1 MKRRPPTHPRAASR
15 TPQGTASAAARSP
28 GTVRIVGGRWRGT
41 KLAVPD
47 RPGLRPTS
55 DRVRETLFN
64 WLLPMLPGARV
75 LDAFAGSGAL
85 GLEAVSRGAAEAVL
99 IERDPGL
106 AQSLR
111 ATVERLHAAD
121 RVQVVG
127 DDALRWLARTPSPA
141 SGQRFDLVFLDPP
154 FAGDAQGGLWARA
167 WAAAEPWLTDEGW
180 LYLESPNLESPNLES
195 PNLESPNLEKPS
207 PETPNPARPN
217 PDTAAPTGD
226 GAGTGAAGE
235 LRAGWALHREGRT
248 RDVRYALYR
257 RSAAARDGAA
267 PVHTPACG

>member
-1 MKRRPPTHPRAASR
+1 MSRRAPPRPGASPRGTR
-15 TPQGTASAAARSP
+15 TDAARGGPRPP

-47 RPGLRPTS
+47 RPGLRPTA

-106 AQSLR
+106 AQALR
-111 ATVERLHAAD
+111 ATVERLGAAD

-127 DDALRWLARTPSPA
+127 DDALHWLARMPGPA
-141 SGQRFDLVFLDPP
+141 SAPRFDLVFLDPP

-167 WAAAEPWLTDEGW
+167 WAAAEPWLADDGW
-180 LYLESPNLESPNLES
+180 LYLEKPELETSGL
-195 PNLESPNLEKPS
+195 PS
-207 PETPNPARPN
+207 QDPQPQDPQPQDPQPPAPLDPRP
-217 PDTAAPTGD
+217 
-226 GAGTGAAGE
+226 
-235 LRAGWALHREGRT
+235 GWALHREGRT
-248 RDVRYALYR
+248 RDVHYALYR
-257 RSAAARDGAA
+257 RTGAA
-267 PVHTPACG
+267 GAERGPTHTPASG